1 MGLWRGTINE
11 TGAGALNL
19 HVQSQ
24 NDWLVSAAPAVE
36 IGTQWQQGGY
46 TWRPY
51 VRAGA
56 RFLSKDSF
64 SATAF
69 EGSPAGIAPFRVTSP
84 LDQTLAEVS
93 AGFDVWQ
100 GNNFNLRVSYDGRFG
115 SHTTDN
121 GGALELRAA
130 F

>member
-1 MGLWRGTINE
+1 
-11 TGAGALNL
+11 
-19 HVQSQ
+19 VQGQ

-51 VRAGA
+51 VRAGV
-56 RFLSKDSF
+56 RFLSKDGISTTASF
-64 SATAF
+64 Q
-69 EGSPAGIAPFRVTSP
+69 GSPAGIAPFKVISP

-100 GNNFNLRVSYDGRFG
+100 GNNFSLRLSYDGPFREPHHQIMAAR
-115 SHTTDN
+115 SN
-121 GGALELRAA
+121 GVWRSERMMQA
-130 F
+130 